1 LSLKDTF
8 HTDDFA
14 TDHWPLTTDKS
25 MRWFWI
31 DRFTEFVPRS
41 HAAALKGITLCDN
54 FMHDHWDAYPIMPNT
69 LIAEGMA
76 QTGGLLVSE
85 LYQFKELVVLAKF
98 SNLSFHGEARAGDQL
113 IYRAR
118 IDHIRDVGS
127 MVSVSA
133 TNAGRL
139 QAEAEIFFAR
149 MQTDTEN
156 QAADAVIPP
165 RLFDPEDLSH
175 WLHMTGVFDIG
186 VHEDGRRMRAADY
199 GLPLELATK

>member
-1 LSLKDTF
+1 
-8 HTDDFA
+8 
-14 TDHWPLTTDKS
+14 

-31 DRFTEFVPRS
+31 DRFTEYVAQS
-41 HAAALKGITLCDN
+41 HATALKGITLADN
-54 FMHDHWDAYPIMPNT
+54 FMHDHWDAYPVMPNT

-98 SNLSFHGEARAGDQL
+98 SNLSFHGEARGGDQL
-113 IYRAR
+113 VYRAK
-118 IDHIRDVGS
+118 IDHVRDVGA
-127 MVSVSA
+127 MVSVTGRVTTGGGSD
-133 TNAGRL
+133 RL

-149 MQTDTEN
+149 MQYNAPD
-156 QAADAVIPP
+156 QAPGAVIPP

-186 VHEDGRRMRAADY
+186 VHQDGTRMRALDY
-199 GLPLELATK
+199 GLPLALT